1 MLLKND
7 GLPTTQSPP
16 GPLPCNQPAPV
27 GKPSFFLSVSRIST
41 TARAW
46 VFACAVASSYPA
58 FAHDFTF
65 TDVCVVLRAD
75 GTFDI
80 DLTVDVDALALG
92 VPQATDS
99 ALLAQTLRQLP
110 PDEFS
115 AVVEQAR
122 QTVLRRVRVRFD
134 DAPVRPE
141 VAFPHHNTAIAEF
154 AVIPTVLGTTVRLT
168 GRIPDGAANF
178 TFGASRAFNALH
190 VTILEQL
197 TGASAKH
204 VLGAG
209 EDTPTFLLNQPLDAT
224 TRSASSGATFAR
236 YLGLGFE
243 HILPHGPDHILFVLG
258 LFLLSPKLAPLLWQ
272 VTAFTVAHSITLAL
286 AAFNVV
292 SLPPSVVEPLIAL
305 SITYVA
311 VENVLTPD
319 LKRGRPLVVFAFGLL
334 HGLGFAGVLADIG
347 LPRGEYLFSLAA
359 FNLGVEAGQAAVVAL
374 AFLAVGAFRRHTWYR
389 RAVIVPASVMI
400 AVVGAW
406 WTVERL
412 L

>member
-1 MLLKND
+1 MLLKTE
-7 GLPTTQSPP
+7 GLRTTQLPAGSQ
-16 GPLPCNQPAPV
+16 PCNQPAPD
-27 GKPSFFLSVSRIST
+27 GKPSFFPSISRIST
-41 TARAW
+41 IAW
-46 VFACAVASSYPA
+46 IWAFAFAVAGSYPT

-75 GTFDI
+75 ETFDI

-99 ALLAQTLRQLP
+99 AVLAQTLRQLP

-141 VAFPHHNTAIAEF
+141 VAFPHYNTAIAEF
-154 AVIPTVLGTTVRLT
+154 AAIPTVLGTTVRLT
-168 GRIPDGAANF
+168 GRIPADAGTF

-209 EDTPTFLLNQPLDAT
+209 EDTPTFRLNQPLDAT
-224 TRSASSGATFAR
+224 TRSASSGTTFAR
-236 YLGLGFE
+236 YLVLGFE
-243 HILPHGPDHILFVLG
+243 HILPHGLDHILFVLG

-319 LKRGRPLVVFAFGLL
+319 LKRWRPLVVFAFGLL

-347 LPRGEYLFSLAA
+347 LPRGEFLLSLAA
-359 FNLGVEAGQAAVVAL
+359 FNLGVEVGQVAVIAL
-374 AFLAVGAFRRHTWYR
+374 AFLAVGAFRQRTWYR
-389 RAVIVPASVMI
+389 RAVIVPASIVI
-400 AVVGAW
+400 AAVGAW
-406 WTVERL
+406 WTVERIL
-412 L
+412 

>member
-1 MLLKND
+1 MFMNNE
-7 GLPTTQSPP
+7 GLPAKPLLP
-16 GPLPCNQPAPV
+16 GTRLHHRTAPV
-27 GKPSFFLSVSRIST
+27 RRRSPSLSTARISP
-41 TARAW
+41 TARIL
-46 VFACAVASSYPA
+46 VFAFAATGSFTAS
-58 FAHDFTF
+58 AHDFTF

-75 GTFDI
+75 ATFDI

-92 VPQATDS
+92 VPQASDS
-99 ALLAQTLRQLP
+99 AVLAQTLRQLP

-115 AVVEQAR
+115 AAVEQAR

-141 VAFPHHNTAIAEF
+141 VAFPHYNTAIAEL
-154 AVIPTVLGTTVRLT
+154 AAIPTVLGTTVRLT

-190 VTILEQL
+190 VTILEQP
-197 TGASAKH
+197 TGTSAKH

-209 EDTPTFLLNQPLDAT
+209 EDAPPFRLNQPPDAA
-224 TRSASSGATFAR
+224 RRAASPGRTFAR
-236 YLGLGFE
+236 YLVLGFE
-243 HILPHGPDHILFVLG
+243 HILPHGLDHILFVLG
-258 LFLLSPKLAPLLWQ
+258 LFLLSPKVAPLLWQ
-272 VTAFTVAHSITLAL
+272 VTAFTVAHSITLGL

-311 VENVLTPD
+311 VENVLTSN
-319 LKRGRPLVVFAFGLL
+319 LKRWRPAVVFAFGLL

-347 LPRGEYLFSLAA
+347 LPRGEYMLALAA
-359 FNLGVEAGQAAVVAL
+359 FNLGVEAGQAAVIAL
-374 AFLAVGAFRRHTWYR
+374 AFLAVGAFRQRTWYR
-389 RAVIVPASVMI
+389 RAVIVPASVLI
-400 AVVGAW
+400 AAVGAW

>member
-1 MLLKND
+1 M
-7 GLPTTQSPP
+7 
-16 GPLPCNQPAPV
+16 
-27 GKPSFFLSVSRIST
+27 
-41 TARAW
+41 
-46 VFACAVASSYPA
+46 
-58 FAHDFTF
+58 
-65 TDVCVVLRAD
+65 
-75 GTFDI
+75 
-80 DLTVDVDALALG
+80 
-92 VPQATDS
+92 
-99 ALLAQTLRQLP
+99 
-110 PDEFS
+110 
-115 AVVEQAR
+115 
-122 QTVLRRVRVRFD
+122 RFD
-134 DAPVRPE
+134 DTPVRPE
-141 VAFPHHNTAIAEF
+141 VAFPHYNTAIAEF
-154 AVIPTVLGTTVRLT
+154 AAIPTVLGTTVRLS
-168 GRIPDGAANF
+168 GHIPDGAANF

-209 EDTPTFLLNQPLDAT
+209 EDTPTFLLNQPLHAT
-224 TRSASSGATFAR
+224 TRSASSGSTFAR

-243 HILPHGPDHILFVLG
+243 HILPHGLDHILFVLG

-286 AAFNVV
+286 AAFNVI

-311 VENVLTPD
+311 VENILTPN
-319 LKRGRPLVVFAFGLL
+319 LKRWRPLVVFAFGLL

-347 LPRGEYLFSLAA
+347 LPRGEYLLSLAA